1 MRSYLFTA
9 KDKIRREAFHRW
21 LVARAYSIPII
32 PIGKSEIHKYLTY
45 RHYEVQKYLQCLSV
59 PLEKGG
65 EKKKLQQME

>member
-45 RHYEVQKYLQCLSV
+45 RHYEVQKYL
-59 PLEKGG
+59 
-65 EKKKLQQME
+65 